1 MPAIA
6 DASRV
11 DVLVLS
17 SFPPG
22 VGGGEIQTREQLIR
36 MVRRGRSVHVID
48 LTPRHSGQAT
58 DEDEG
63 IFIHRVRT
71 PRTPVVR
78 ALAYHATIASLTWRL
93 GRRAR
98 VAQINHL
105 GTGMIGG
112 APLLAALG
120 VPRVLVVWGSAA
132 RGIGPFGGGW
142 RNRAARWIARRQTSV
157 VSLSSATSRNLV
169 ADGFED
175 ARVRFI
181 PNGVDTD
188 RFRPRSATDD
198 PSHAPNGWPQGSP
211 VVVTVGRLVPAK
223 GLDVLLNA
231 WSSVVEAAPGAHL
244 MIVGDGPLRADL
256 EAAARTLGLADAVT
270 FLGARPDVPELLRRS
285 DVYVSSSR
293 TEGMSNA
300 LLEGL
305 ASGLPL
311 IATRVGGAE
320 DIVDDRVNGV
330 LVPDGDA
337 PALASALTELTT
349 DDAERRAMGEASRR
363 VALSRFALETIVDR
377 YLGLFGELERSA

>member
-1 MPAIA
+1 MPASA

-22 VGGGEIQTREQLIR
+22 VGGGELQTREQLIR
-36 MVRRGRSVHVID
+36 MVRRGRRVHVID
-48 LTPRHSGQAT
+48 LTPRYSGRAT

-63 IFIHRVRT
+63 ILIHRVRT
-71 PRTPVVR
+71 PRIPVVR
-78 ALAYHATIASLTWRL
+78 ALAYHATIASLTLRL

-105 GTGMIGG
+105 GTGMIGS

-132 RGIGPFGGGW
+132 RGIGPFGPGW

-157 VSLSSATSRNLV
+157 VSLSSATSRNLL
-169 ADGFED
+169 ADGFAD
-175 ARVRFI
+175 ARLRFI
-181 PNGVDTD
+181 PNGVDTE
-188 RFRPRSATDD
+188 RFRPWSAADD
-198 PSHAPNGWPQGSP
+198 GSHPPDGWPTGSP
-211 VVVTVGRLVPAK
+211 VVVAVGRLVPAK
-223 GLDVLLNA
+223 GLDVLLDA
-231 WSSVVEAAPGAHL
+231 WRGVVAAAPGAQL
-244 MIVGDGPLRADL
+244 ILVGDGPLRADL
-256 EAAARTLGLADAVT
+256 QAATRSHGIAERVT

-305 ASGLPL
+305 ACGLPL
-311 IATRVGGAE
+311 VATRVGGAE

-337 PALASALTELTT
+337 PALASALVELAT
-349 DDAERRAMGEASRR
+349 DRAKRRAMGEASRR
-363 VALSRFALETIVDR
+363 AALSRFALETIVDR

>member
-6 DASRV
+6 DASCV

-22 VGGGEIQTREQLIR
+22 VGGGEIQTREQLVR
-36 MVRRGRSVHVID
+36 MVRRGRRVHVID
-48 LTPRHSGQAT
+48 LTPRHSGPAM

-71 PRTPVVR
+71 PQMPVVR
-78 ALAYHATIASLTWRL
+78 ALAYHTTIVKLAWRL

-132 RGIGPFGGGW
+132 RGIGPFGPGW
-142 RNRAARWIARRQTSV
+142 RNRVARWIARRQTSV
-157 VSLSSATSRNLV
+157 VSLSSTTLRNLV
-169 ADGFED
+169 ADGFAA
-175 ARVRFI
+175 ARVSFI

-188 RFRPRSATDD
+188 RFRPRSAEDEESRLPD
-198 PSHAPNGWPQGSP
+198 GWPPRGP

-223 GLDVLLNA
+223 GLDVLLQA
-231 WSSVVEAAPGAHL
+231 WNQLAAAAPGAHL
-244 MIVGDGPLRADL
+244 VIVGDGPLRAQL
-256 EAAARTLGLADAVT
+256 EAATRKLGLTDAVT

-300 LLEGL
+300 LLEAL
-305 ASGLPL
+305 ACGLPL

-337 PALASALTELTT
+337 ATLASALTELTT
-349 DDAERRAMGEASRR
+349 DRTKRRAMGEASRR

-377 YLGLFGELERSA
+377 YLGLFAELERSA